1 VKNGENYQ
9 QMSER
14 GAKQLWTMWSAD
26 GKQMY
31 YVSDRNGTQNIW
43 TQTGKAPAKMLT
55 NFTDG
60 RVLWA
65 KISYDGQQIVFERN
79 FKIWTMNTDGGRAAE
94 IPITLRG
101 LPSTSL
107 TERIN
112 LSTQIREFSLS
123 PDGKKVAV
131 VARGEIFA
139 ASSKDGGEAQRLT
152 NTAAAE
158 TFAAWSP
165 DSRKVVYTSERNGK
179 LQIFQYDFA
188 TESETQIT
196 NAGDDFAPFYS
207 PDGKLIA
214 FIRNARSLGFTMLI
228 QKRNANFAKFIQ
240 ARRRLAAEITPG
252 RPTVIGSLF

>member
-1 VKNGENYQ
+1 
-9 QMSER
+9 
-14 GAKQLWTMWSAD
+14 
-26 GKQMY
+26 
-31 YVSDRNGTQNIW
+31 
-43 TQTGKAPAKMLT
+43 
-55 NFTDG
+55 
-60 RVLWA
+60 
-65 KISYDGQQIVFERN
+65 
-79 FKIWTMNTDGGRAAE
+79 MNTDGGRAAE

-196 NAGDDFAPFYS
+196 NAGRRFRAVLFARRKTYCLF
-207 PDGKLIA
+207 
-214 FIRNARSLGFTMLI
+214 RNARVALGLRCQFKTGARALQTLHRRAADCAENFTWSPDSNWI
-228 QKRNANFAKFIQ
+228 AF
-240 ARRRLAAEITPG
+240 
-252 RPTVIGSLF
+252 S